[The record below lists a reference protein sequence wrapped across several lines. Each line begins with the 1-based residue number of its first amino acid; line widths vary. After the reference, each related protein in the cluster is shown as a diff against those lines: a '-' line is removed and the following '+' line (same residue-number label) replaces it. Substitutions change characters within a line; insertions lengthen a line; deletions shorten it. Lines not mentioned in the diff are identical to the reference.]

1 MSTEETEN
9 EAFQR
14 PSLGRVNTSSKNFNA
29 TAEVRND
36 GRATIRFR
44 HLSTKAAKLTKR
56 FDKQTPRRLPFGENL
71 TRNNRKYEGH
81 LQSII
86 GTYSG
91 LPRLN
96 IAIHIVGSRG
106 DVQPFIPIAQILSK
120 PPYSHRVRICTHPVF
135 KDLVEEN
142 GLEFFS
148 IGGDPATLMA
158 YMVKNPGLMPGMES
172 LKAGDVG
179 KRRADMSTI
188 MEGCWRGCIEE
199 GNGMGGESKVAGSR
213 RSATDADRLFI
224 ADAIIANPP
233 SYAHIHC
240 AEKLGIPLHL
250 MFTMPWSPTQAF
262 PHPLASMDRD
272 ESDPKFA
279 NYISYTMME
288 LLAWQGLGDVINR
301 FRAKTLNL
309 DPISPLWGYQLL
321 PRMRI
326 PFTYLW
332 SPTLIPKPQD
342 WGSHIKI
349 TGFSFLSKAS
359 TYTPPDDLAEFL
371 KAGPPPV
378 YIGFG
383 SIVVDKPDELT
394 KIIFGAVK
402 RAGVRALVSKGW
414 GGLGGN
420 ELPEGVFLLG
430 NVPHDWLF
438 QYVSCVVHHGGAG
451 TAAIG
456 IAMGKPTVVV
466 PFFGDQPFWGAM
478 IHKAGAGPEPVP
490 YRMLTE
496 KLLANSITTALGP
509 DIQSAVK
516 GMAAR
521 IAHENGAADAAS
533 SFQQAINVD
542 SMRCLICPEKVAVWR
557 VKKTNIRLS
566 MFAASILI
574 DEQLITWDQ
583 LKLVRHRD
591 WYVDEGP
598 YGPISGVIAT
608 ASSVATNTISSV
620 LEYTRNFSKLS
631 ANETFTQLDIPSTRN
646 PVQAAADFPQERI
659 EAVAYKI
666 AAKAF
671 PKPAQG
677 SKKKIR
683 NLGLPKTS
691 LSLRSK
697 ASKRTV
703 EHGRTYNAAHE
714 TEHFAASMVAT
725 GLRAPVAF
733 FYNLANGFH
742 NAPLYFFH
750 DDTVRKRDKITGFGS
765 GVRVAGKEFTLGM
778 FDGFTGILTLP
789 YRGAQ
794 KKGVTGFC
802 TGVGKG
808 AGALLFKTSAA
819 AFGVPGYTLKGLE
832 KQLEKRYDRDL
843 KAKLITVRL
852 RQGIAEFEQASKEQK
867 EEITRRWE
875 EISAVLM

>member
-1 MSTEETEN
+1 
-9 EAFQR
+9 
-14 PSLGRVNTSSKNFNA
+14 
-29 TAEVRND
+29 
-36 GRATIRFR
+36 
-44 HLSTKAAKLTKR
+44 
-56 FDKQTPRRLPFGENL
+56 
-71 TRNNRKYEGH
+71 
-81 LQSII
+81 
-86 GTYSG
+86 
-91 LPRLN
+91 
-96 IAIHIVGSRG
+96 
-106 DVQPFIPIAQILSK
+106 
-120 PPYSHRVRICTHPVF
+120 
-135 KDLVEEN
+135 
-142 GLEFFS
+142 
-148 IGGDPATLMA
+148 
-158 YMVKNPGLMPGMES
+158 
-172 LKAGDVG
+172 
-179 KRRADMSTI
+179 
-188 MEGCWRGCIEE
+188 
-199 GNGMGGESKVAGSR
+199 
-213 RSATDADRLFI
+213 
-224 ADAIIANPP
+224 
-233 SYAHIHC
+233 
-240 AEKLGIPLHL
+240 
-250 MFTMPWSPTQAF
+250 
-262 PHPLASMDRD
+262 MDRD

-321 PRMRI
+321 SRMRI
-326 PFTYLW
+326 PFTYMW
-332 SPTLIPKPQD
+332 SPSLIPKPQD
-342 WGSHIKI
+342 WGSHINI

-394 KIIFGAVK
+394 KMIFGAVK

-420 ELPEGVFLLG
+420 EPPEGVFLLG

-478 IHKAGAGPEPVP
+478 IYKAGAGPEPVP
-490 YRMLTE
+490 YKMLTE
-496 KLLANSITTALGP
+496 ESLANSITTALKP
-509 DIQSAVK
+509 DIQNAVK
-516 GMAAR
+516 SMAAR
-521 IAHENGAADAAS
+521 IADENGAADAAS
-533 SFQQAINVD
+533 SFQKAINVD
-542 SMRCLICPEKVAVWR
+542 SMRCLVCPERVAVWR
-557 VKKTNIRLS
+557 IRKTDIRLS
-566 MFAASILI
+566 SLAAAVLVDEHLI
-574 DEQLITWDQ
+574 HWVH
-583 LKLVRHRD
+583 LKLIRHRD

-598 YGPISGVIAT
+598 SGPISGAIAT
-608 ASSVATNTISSV
+608 ASSVATSTISLFV
-620 LEYTRNFSKLS
+620 EYTRNFSKLS
-631 ANETFTQLDIPSTRN
+631 ANKTFTQLDIPPARN
-646 PVQAAADFPQERI
+646 PVQAATEFTQERI

-666 AAKAF
+666 AAKTF
-671 PKPAQG
+671 PMPAQIIN
-677 SKKKIR
+677 KR
-683 NLGLPKTS
+683 VDNLGLTKTS
-691 LSLRSK
+691 LFLQSK
-697 ASKRTV
+697 SKRTS

-714 TEHFAASMVAT
+714 TEHFAVSMAAT
-725 GLRAPVAF
+725 GLRVPVAL

-789 YRGAQ
+789 YRGA
-794 KKGVTGFC
+794 KKEGVTGFC

-808 AGALLFKTSAA
+808 AGALIFKTSAA

-832 KQLEKRYDRDL
+832 KQFEKRYNREL

-852 RQGIAEFEQASKEQK
+852 RQGIAEFERASKEQK
-867 EEITRRWE
+867 EEITRRWG